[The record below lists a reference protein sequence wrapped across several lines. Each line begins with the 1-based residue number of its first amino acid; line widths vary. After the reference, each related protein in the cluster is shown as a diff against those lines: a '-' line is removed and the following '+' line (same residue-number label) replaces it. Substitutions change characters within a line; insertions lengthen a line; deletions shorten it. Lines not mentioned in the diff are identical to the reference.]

1 MAYKVGDR
9 VEWIENV
16 QELKVGTISRAND
29 GGIAEAYYNIKSDD
43 KDYYVPLSKITQNF
57 PVETKYKLGDLV
69 RFSFARKIHSGIIID
84 SNDRKWGYKVRQ
96 GDYEIMCKGGLFLI
110 DGDSIVSKLG
120 DVWSCIE
127 ELEYDFKPCKC
138 CEKKYIP
145 MGDNRPGSITE
156 VDKNGQPICKNF
168 KE

>member
-16 QELKVGTISRAND
+16 QELKVGTIARVMD
-29 GGIAEAYYNIKSDD
+29 GQIVEPCYDIYSDD
-43 KDYYVPLSKITQNF
+43 KHYLVPVSKITQKF
-57 PVETKYKLGDLV
+57 PPEPKYKAGDLV
-69 RFSFARKIHSGIIID
+69 RFGLPQDIKRLGVLTMVSFYSGK
-84 SNDRKWGYKVRQ
+84 NCFCK
-96 GDYEIMCKGGLFLI
+96 IMCREGTFLCFQDEI
-110 DGDSIVSKLG
+110 IEKLG

-156 VDKNGQPICKNF
+156 VDKNGRPIEF
-168 KE
+168 EI